1 MTTVVEIGGSGRNG
15 STLVDRVLGQLPGV
29 VAVGELVH
37 LPQRGLIDDELCG
50 CGEPFGSCPF
60 WRAVGKRA
68 VGGWDR
74 VDGHELRGLQ
84 FRVDRNRYIPW
95 LVTGRGRSPRARR
108 DLVRWTSFLADL
120 YRAIAD
126 ETGGGV
132 VVDASK
138 HVSTAFVLRRVPG
151 VDLRVLHLTRDSRGV
166 AHSWAKTVVRPEA
179 RPGSAEGDEMLRLS
193 PLDSS
198 LRWVAYNAAFD
209 AVRLASVPVAA
220 VRYEDI
226 VADVDGQLRRAWTA
240 LGLGELPS
248 LDGVVD
254 DGFVELVPTH
264 SVAGNPSRF
273 RTGRIALRRDDAWR
287 TDMPAG
293 ARRIVTVSSAPLLVR
308 HGYGLTGRRR

>member
-1 MTTVVEIGGSGRNG
+1 VTTVVEIGGSGRNG

-50 CGEPFGSCPF
+50 CGEPFGVCAF

-74 VDGHELRGLQ
+74 VDGRELRALQ
-84 FRVDRNRYIPW
+84 LRVDRNRFIPW
-95 LVTGRGRSPRARR
+95 LATGHGRSPAAAR
-108 DLVRWTSFLADL
+108 DLTRWTAFLTDL

-126 ETGGGV
+126 ESGCGV

-151 VDLRVLHLTRDSRGV
+151 VELRVLHLTRDSRGV
-166 AHSWAKTVVRPEA
+166 AHSWAKTVARPEA
-179 RPGSAEGDEMLRLS
+179 RPGSAEGGEMLRLS

-209 AVRLASVPVAA
+209 ALRLASVPVTS
-220 VRYEDI
+220 VRYEDV
-226 VADVDGQLRRAWTA
+226 VADVDGELRRAWSA
-240 LGLGELPS
+240 LGLGELAS
-248 LDGVVD
+248 LDAVVG
-254 DGFVELVPTH
+254 DGFVELAATH

-273 RTGRIALRRDDAWR
+273 RTGRIPLRSDDAWR
-287 TDMPAG
+287 TEMPRG
-293 ARRIVTVSSAPLLVR
+293 ARRVVTWSSAPLLVR
-308 HGYGLTGRRR
+308 HGYTLRGDRP